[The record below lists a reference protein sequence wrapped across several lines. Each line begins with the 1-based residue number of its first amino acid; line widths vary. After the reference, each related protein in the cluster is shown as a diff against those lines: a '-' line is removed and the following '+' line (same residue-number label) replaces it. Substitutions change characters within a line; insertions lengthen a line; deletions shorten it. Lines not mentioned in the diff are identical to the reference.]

1 MSQSHG
7 NSPGTSLGPTGS
19 NRAVL
24 ILRLAIQDLWHDRQV
39 SLCIAAALVA
49 VIAPLLLLFGLKHG
63 VVSQLQREL
72 LDDPRNLEIRM
83 LTSGSYDEAWLDEVR
98 ALPGV
103 SFAIG
108 QTRSL
113 NTQADLLRDRQ
124 HFLEGT
130 ELIPS
135 AAGDPLLA
143 DQARFPEGIGVVL
156 SEPAARRLGASE
168 GDRLTLAVGRRLE
181 GQQERGRLE
190 VEVTG
195 VLEAVRFPRP
205 AAFVDLPLLIELERF
220 RDGHASPL
228 LGVEHGAQRGEYP
241 VRFARARIFASEG
254 EAVAGVVEALE
265 ARRIETAS
273 QLAEIDSVRAINRV
287 LGLIFGVIAITALAG
302 CLASMAGAFMAN
314 IDRKRR
320 EYAVLRLLGFQ
331 RPAVAAFVAVQ
342 VGLLTLLAFIVGL
355 GLFALGSAVFNRAL
369 ATSHMAAGVVSH
381 ITPFHALIALA
392 LTLGVAL
399 LVAVIGVVR
408 AFGIQPAESLREA

>member
-1 MSQSHG
+1 MSQSL
-7 NSPGTSLGPTGS
+7 SPSRSGRT
-19 NRAVL
+19 AL
-24 ILRLAIQDLWHDRQV
+24 ILQLAVQDLWHDRQV

-83 LTSGSYDEAWLDEVR
+83 LTSGSYDENWLDEVR

-124 HFLEGT
+124 HFLNGI

-135 AAGDPLLA
+135 AAGDPLLSNQT
-143 DQARFPEGIGVVL
+143 DYPQGTGIVL
-156 SEPAARRLGASE
+156 SEPAARRLEVSV
-168 GDRLTLAVGRRLE
+168 GDRLTLAASRRLE
-181 GQQERGRLE
+181 GRQERGRLQ
-190 VEVTG
+190 VEVIG
-195 VLEAVRFPRP
+195 VIAAARFPRP
-205 AAFVDLPLLIELERF
+205 AVFVELPLLIELERF
-220 RDGHASPL
+220 RDGHASSL
-228 LGVEHGAQRGEYP
+228 LGIEHGTQRDDYP

-254 EAVAGVVEALE
+254 DAVAGIVEALE
-265 ARRIETAS
+265 AQRIETAS
-273 QLAEIDSVRAINRV
+273 RLAEIDNVRAINRV
-287 LGLIFGVIAITALAG
+287 LGLIFGVIAITALVG

-331 RPAVAAFVAVQ
+331 RPAVAAFVAAQ
-342 VGLLTLLAFIVGL
+342 VGLLTLLGFIIGL

-381 ITPFHALIALA
+381 ITPAHALIALA

-399 LVAVIGVVR
+399 LVAIIGVVR

>member
-1 MSQSHG
+1 MSQSPSTRPERSG
-7 NSPGTSLGPTGS
+7 LAT
-19 NRAVL
+19 L

-83 LTSGSYDEAWLDEVR
+83 LTSGSYDEAWLDELR

-103 SFAIG
+103 GFAIG

-113 NTQADLLRDRQ
+113 NTQADLLRDREN
-124 HFLEGT
+124 FLKGV

-143 DQARFPEGIGVVL
+143 DQSQPPQGTSVVL
-156 SEPAARRLGASE
+156 SEPAARRLGVDV
-168 GDRLTLAVGRRLE
+168 GDHLTLAASRRLDDR
-181 GQQERGRLE
+181 QERGQLQ

-195 VLEAVRFPRP
+195 VLEATRFPRP
-205 AAFVDLPLLIELERF
+205 ATFVDLALLIELERF
-220 RDGHASPL
+220 RDGHASPM
-228 LGVEHGAQRGEYP
+228 LGVEHGTQRDDYP
-241 VRFARARIFASEG
+241 LRFARARLFARDG
-254 EAVAGVVEALE
+254 DAVAGVVEVLE

-273 QLAEIDSVRAINRV
+273 RLAEIDNVRAINRV
-287 LGLIFGVIAITALAG
+287 LGLIFGVIAITALTG

-331 RPAVAAFVAVQ
+331 RHAVAAYVAVQ
-342 VGLLTLLAFIVGL
+342 VGLLTLLAYIVGL

-381 ITPFHALIALA
+381 ITIAHALVALA

>member
-1 MSQSHG
+1 MSQSPSTH
-7 NSPGTSLGPTGS
+7 PVGTG
-19 NRAVL
+19 RATL

-39 SLCIAAALVA
+39 SVCVAAALVA

-63 VVSQLQREL
+63 VVSQLQHEL

-83 LTSGSYDEAWLDEVR
+83 LTSGSYDEAWLEELR

-103 SFAIG
+103 GFAIG

-135 AAGDPLLA
+135 AAGDPLLSG
-143 DQARFPEGIGVVL
+143 QAQSPQGIKVVL
-156 SEPAARRLGASE
+156 SEPAARRLEVSE
-168 GDRLTLAVGRRLE
+168 GDQLTLAASRRLDDR
-181 GQQERGRLE
+181 QERGQLQ
-190 VEVTG
+190 VEVSG
-195 VLEAVRFPRP
+195 VLEATRFPRP
-205 AAFVDLPLLIELERF
+205 AAFVDLALLIELERF
-220 RDGHASPL
+220 RDGHASPM
-228 LGVEHGAQRGEYP
+228 LGVEHGTQRDDYP
-241 VRFARARIFASEG
+241 LRFARARVYASDG
-254 EAVAGVVEALE
+254 DAVAGVVEALE

-273 QLAEIDSVRAINRV
+273 RLAEIANVRAINRV
-287 LGLIFGVIAITALAG
+287 LGLIFGVIAITALTG
-302 CLASMAGAFMAN
+302 CLASMAGAFIAN

-331 RPAVAAFVAVQ
+331 RRTVAIYVALQ
-342 VGLLTLLAFIVGL
+342 VVLLTLLAYIVGL

-381 ITPFHALIALA
+381 ITIAHALVALA
-392 LTLGVAL
+392 LTLAVAL
-399 LVAVIGVVR
+399 LVAVIGVAR

>member
-1 MSQSHG
+1 LRPPP
-7 NSPGTSLGPTGS
+7 SPATG
-19 NRAVL
+19 RARL
-24 ILRLAIQDLWHDRQV
+24 ILRLALQDLWHDRYV

-72 LDDPRNLEIRM
+72 LDDPHNLEVRM

-103 SFAIG
+103 GFAIG

-124 HFLEGT
+124 HFLEGV

-143 DQARFPEGIGVVL
+143 ETGVIPEGTGLVL
-156 SEPAARRLGASE
+156 SEPAARRLETAPGE
-168 GDRLTLAVGRRLE
+168 RLTLAASRRLD
-181 GQQERGRLE
+181 GQPERGRLE
-190 VEVTG
+190 VTVLG
-195 VLEAVRFPRP
+195 VLPAARFPRP
-205 AAFVDLPLLIELERF
+205 AAFVELPLLIELERF
-220 RDGHASPL
+220 RDGHPSPL
-228 LGVEHGAQRGEYP
+228 LGVTHGAQRGDYP
-241 VRFARARIFASEG
+241 VRYARARIFASDG
-254 EAVAGVVEALE
+254 DAVAGVVEALE
-265 ARRIETAS
+265 ARRIDTAS
-273 QLAEIDSVRAINRV
+273 RLAEIENVHAINRV
-287 LGLIFGVIAITALAG
+287 LGLIFGVIAITALIG

-320 EYAVLRLLGFQ
+320 DYAVLRLLGVH
-331 RPAVAAFVAVQ
+331 RPGVAAYVAAQ
-342 VGLLTLLAFIVGL
+342 VGLLTLVAFVAGL

-369 ATSHMAAGVVSH
+369 STSHLAAGVVSH
-381 ITPFHALIALA
+381 ITFNHALIALA
-392 LTLGVAL
+392 LTLAVAL
-399 LVAVIGVVR
+399 LVAAIGVAR

>member
-1 MSQSHG
+1 MSP
-7 NSPGTSLGPTGS
+7 NPSPSPAPSPAGS
-19 NRAVL
+19 SRTAL
-24 ILRLAIQDLWHDRQV
+24 IVRLAIQDLWHDRQV

-83 LTSGSYDEAWLDEVR
+83 LTSGSYDDAWLAQVR

-103 SFAIG
+103 AFAIG

-124 HFLEGT
+124 HFLEGI

-135 AAGDPLLA
+135 AADDPLLA
-143 DQARFPEGIGVVL
+143 GQAHHPQGSGVVL
-156 SEPAARRLGASE
+156 SEPAARRLAVSA
-168 GDRLTLAVGRRLE
+168 GDHLTLAASRRLE
-181 GQQERGRLE
+181 GQQERGRLQ

-195 VLEAVRFPRP
+195 VLEATRFPRP

-220 RDGHASPL
+220 RDGHSSPL
-228 LGVEHGAQRGEYP
+228 LGVAHGAERESYP
-241 VRFARARIFASEG
+241 VRFARARIFASDG
-254 EAVAGVVEALE
+254 DAVAGVVEALE
-265 ARRIETAS
+265 AQRIETAS
-273 QLAEIDSVRAINRV
+273 RLAEIDNVRAINRV
-287 LGLIFGVIAITALAG
+287 LGLIFGVIAATALTG
-302 CLASMAGAFMAN
+302 CLASMAGAFLAN

-331 RPAVAAFVAVQ
+331 RRAVAAYVAIQ
-342 VGLLTLLAFIVGL
+342 VGLLTLVAFVVGL

-369 ATSHMAAGVVSH
+369 ATSHMAAGVISH
-381 ITPFHALIALA
+381 ITIAHALIALA